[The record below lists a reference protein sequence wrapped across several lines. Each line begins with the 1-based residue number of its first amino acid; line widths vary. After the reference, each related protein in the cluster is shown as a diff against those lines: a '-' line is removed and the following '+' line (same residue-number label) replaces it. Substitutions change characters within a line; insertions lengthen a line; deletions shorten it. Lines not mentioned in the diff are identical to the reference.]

1 MAEPSVRNEQYV
13 ARNLCPYDVIS
24 KNPSEKQL
32 EVIQERLR
40 AIEGD
45 LKVIAHKSSDND
57 DIRSSTTSTTNQET
71 SRPLTPFEGESSF
84 NKETL
89 EASRAASSILRTNP
103 DPEVRSALS
112 SLHNNLVA
120 IEISE
125 QQDNT
130 DHHNKG
136 IQRKVSLLPAD
147 VVIAVVK
154 KAKGCPGDSRPQQA
168 LTVTSD
174 TTIICSLK

>member
-1 MAEPSVRNEQYV
+1 
-13 ARNLCPYDVIS
+13 
-24 KNPSEKQL
+24 
-32 EVIQERLR
+32 
-40 AIEGD
+40 
-45 LKVIAHKSSDND
+45 
-57 DIRSSTTSTTNQET
+57 
-71 SRPLTPFEGESSF
+71 
-84 NKETL
+84 L

-125 QQDNT
+125 QQGNT

-136 IQRKVSLLPAD
+136 IQRKVSLLPAN

>member
-1 MAEPSVRNEQYV
+1 
-13 ARNLCPYDVIS
+13 
-24 KNPSEKQL
+24 
-32 EVIQERLR
+32 
-40 AIEGD
+40 
-45 LKVIAHKSSDND
+45 
-57 DIRSSTTSTTNQET
+57 
-71 SRPLTPFEGESSF
+71 
-84 NKETL
+84 
-89 EASRAASSILRTNP
+89 
-103 DPEVRSALS
+103 LS

-125 QQDNT
+125 QQGNT

-168 LTVTSD
+168 LTITSD
-174 TTIICSLK
+174 TTIICGLK